1 MIASNFTL
9 QDILGILT
17 GFALFPLVIVIPG
30 YVMGWAFNLFEF
42 RSRLLAA
49 RFALALLL
57 SITISP
63 ILYYLVASMFSMKT
77 AVIFTVGL
85 ALIFIS
91 LIVYDRDS
99 FHWDNN
105 WNLFVWIGAVWVV
118 LVIFS
123 LAQIQWKNQLWISI
137 VSFDQ
142 TTRVSIIDAMTR
154 TGVPPVNPS
163 YYPGKAVPL
172 TLLYYFWYILC
183 SLVDILGGRF
193 VDARAALNA
202 SSIWAGLGLM
212 AAMAFYLRLREIHF
226 EHTNWRSIKKGFA
239 LLAVSGLDV
248 VPIAI
253 LMLAARQVVGSVD
266 VWNTSIVSWVGSVLW
281 VPHHIG
287 ALIAGVVTIMLA
299 QLARYRSSRERYTY
313 LFFAGVGFASAFGM
327 SVWVTFV
334 FAVFWIIWIVA
345 LFLRRD
351 ERFFVPPLI
360 FAGITSLFLS
370 SSFLLGLFQTGAN
383 ASGSFP
389 VAFEIRTLFQL
400 ESFVK
405 GMPLLV
411 QSLIMLLVLPI
422 NYLLELGF
430 FFAAGMYW
438 FKLNNRKTILSNQFY
453 RLEVVLLLVVL
464 LIGSCLRS
472 TIGSND
478 LGWRAWL
485 PGQFVLLV
493 WGVDVLN
500 SFDFASQPVK
510 ASGELAKIKKLLYVF
525 AAIGVLTSA
534 VDVVLLRMAWPLMT
548 GKEVSE
554 RYYSAH
560 FAYDFLRDHVPADA
574 ITQDNPFHGIDR
586 PSGLYGTHQMVISA
600 RSSYGVSVDDFNS
613 LASEVGVLFLNDK
626 ASDWHNADMV
636 CADHLIDVVIF
647 DDTDP
652 AWKNLPA
659 LKIQRAPLFENN
671 HYAIFACGKYAGQ

>member
-1 MIASNFTL
+1 VIVSNFTF

-30 YVMGWAFNLFEF
+30 YVTGWAFNLFEF
-42 RSRLLAA
+42 RPRFLAA
-49 RFALALLL
+49 RLAIALLL

-63 ILYYLVASMFSMKT
+63 ILCYLVASLISMKM
-77 AVIFTVGL
+77 AVLFIVGL
-85 ALIFIS
+85 ALIFIL
-91 LIVYDRDS
+91 LIIYDKGS

-105 WNLFVWIGAVWVV
+105 WNIFVWIGTAWVV

-123 LAQIQWKNQLWISI
+123 LAQIQWKNQLLISI

-154 TGVPPVNPS
+154 TGVPPVNPG
-163 YYPGKAVPL
+163 YYPGKAIPL
-172 TLLYYFWYILC
+172 TFLYYFWYILC
-183 SLVDILGGRF
+183 SLVDVLGGRF

-202 SSIWAGLGLM
+202 SSVWAGLGLM
-212 AAMAFYLRLREIHF
+212 AAVAFYLRLREVHF
-226 EHTNWRSIKKGFA
+226 GGAGWRSIRNGLA

-248 VPIAI
+248 MPIAI
-253 LMLAARQVVGSVD
+253 LMLAAGQVVGSVD

-281 VPHHIG
+281 VPHHVG
-287 ALIAGVVTIMLA
+287 ALIAGVVAIMLA
-299 QLARYRSSRERYTY
+299 QSARYKRPLGRYTY
-313 LFFAGVGFASAFGM
+313 LFFAGAGFASAFGM

-334 FAVFWIIWIVA
+334 FTVFWIIWIIA
-345 LFLRRD
+345 LFLRR
-351 ERFFVPPLI
+351 EEHFFIFPLI
-360 FAGITSLFLS
+360 FAGIMALFLS
-370 SSFLLGLFQTGAN
+370 SSFLLGLFKAGSN

-389 VAFEIRTLFQL
+389 VVFEIRTLFQL

-405 GMPLLV
+405 EMHV
-411 QSLIMLLVLPI
+411 FVRSLIMLLVLPI

-430 FFAAGMYW
+430 FFGVGIYW
-438 FKLNNRKTILSNQFY
+438 FKIKDGKTIFSNHFY
-453 RLEVVLLLVVL
+453 LAEVLLLVVVIL
-464 LIGSCLRS
+464 MGSCLRS

-485 PGQFVLLV
+485 PGQFILLI

-500 SFDFASQPVK
+500 SFGFTSQPAVDSK
-510 ASGELAKIKKLLYVF
+510 ELAKIRRMLFTF
-525 AAIGVLTSA
+525 AAVGVLTSV
-534 VDVVLLRMAWPLMT
+534 VDIVLLRMAWPLMT
-548 GKEVSE
+548 GKEDSE

-560 FAYDFLRDHVPADA
+560 FAYDFLRDHVPAEA

-600 RSSYGVSVDDFNS
+600 RSLYGVSADDFNS
-613 LASEVGVLFLNDK
+613 LASEVSVLFLNDK
-626 ASDWHNADMV
+626 EVDWHNSDRV
-636 CADHLIDVVIF
+636 CADHMIDIVIF

-671 HYAIFACGKYAGQ
+671 HYAIFACGKYADH